1 MSIIQV
7 EDVSMRFNL
16 AQEKTETLKEYTVKL
31 LKHQLFFN
39 EFYALRD
46 ISFKIE
52 PGESVALIGRNGSG
66 KSTMLKLIAGVMYP
80 TTGSVTVN
88 GEIAPLIE
96 LGAGFDLDLTARE
109 NVFLNGAVLGHD
121 RAYMQE
127 HFQNIIDFAELW
139 DFVDVPVKNYSSGM
153 IARLG
158 FSIATEVR
166 ADILACDEI
175 LSVGDF
181 MFQQKCH
188 QRMEQMLSGGT
199 TLLFV
204 SHDIN
209 QVKQLC
215 KRAIWIDHGHLRGD
229 IQPLLRAQRKLGSV
243 FRDDLCEAGE
253 LHVAY
258 FQQIIDDALVV
269 LADCT
274 RCGKHLRRDA
284 RPAHRL
290 FRVHFQSGE
299 HQPHQAGTP
308 FAAGAIDLARDLIQI
323 DAGAQACSSGKHR
336 LRSRALIAKAP
347 RIGHDGDV
355 QPGRHFHGQRHA
367 QRLYQHLR
375 QLPYGGCVTV
385 YIVDVAKP
393 GIRGMMIQHRSRGAG
408 FKQLKPVAQA
418 RQLRYVHGK
427 ARLRHK
433 RHLLCGRNDHTARK
447 RIEHMRHAVRQIDE
461 RALAQRLKRE
471 RQRNAAARRVAIRID
486 VTKYT
491 VIIVLNEVI
500 RQLSYCLHRAVS
512 PSGSG

>member
-199 TLLFV
+199 TLL
-204 SHDIN
+204 
-209 QVKQLC
+209 
-215 KRAIWIDHGHLRGD
+215 
-229 IQPLLRAQRKLGSV
+229 
-243 FRDDLCEAGE
+243 
-253 LHVAY
+253 
-258 FQQIIDDALVV
+258 
-269 LADCT
+269 
-274 RCGKHLRRDA
+274 
-284 RPAHRL
+284 
-290 FRVHFQSGE
+290 
-299 HQPHQAGTP
+299 
-308 FAAGAIDLARDLIQI
+308 
-323 DAGAQACSSGKHR
+323 
-336 LRSRALIAKAP
+336 
-347 RIGHDGDV
+347 
-355 QPGRHFHGQRHA
+355 
-367 QRLYQHLR
+367 
-375 QLPYGGCVTV
+375 
-385 YIVDVAKP
+385 
-393 GIRGMMIQHRSRGAG
+393 
-408 FKQLKPVAQA
+408 
-418 RQLRYVHGK
+418 
-427 ARLRHK
+427 
-433 RHLLCGRNDHTARK
+433 
-447 RIEHMRHAVRQIDE
+447 
-461 RALAQRLKRE
+461 
-471 RQRNAAARRVAIRID
+471 
-486 VTKYT
+486 
-491 VIIVLNEVI
+491 
-500 RQLSYCLHRAVS
+500 
-512 PSGSG
+512 